1 MKQIVKR
8 FKSRRGSEVVQVL
21 MVSAVFL
28 VLIATVFY
36 KNIGNMLNGI
46 FTDIDNWFD
55 RNSSAIFADV
65 ATVD

>member
-1 MKQIVKR
+1 MKAIIKK

-46 FTDIDNWFD
+46 FTDIEGWFD

-65 ATVD
+65 QTVE